1 MSASELATA
10 FVAAVDGKDAE
21 ALGALF
27 ADDAIFVNI
36 MGMPMLGRDGIVA
49 GHRWAFD
56 GPLRN
61 STVGLIEVVEDTTD
75 DHVAIAHARLHRG
88 CLDQRPGESLPEGD
102 TMLVLTAR
110 RHGDRW
116 LIQAAANVE
125 VTAPSG
131 R

>member
-10 FVAAVDGKDAE
+10 FAAAVDGKDAE

-36 MGMPMLGRDGIVA
+36 MGMPMLGRDGIIA

-61 STVGLIEVVEDTTD
+61 STVRLVEVVENNCD

-88 CLDQRPGESLPEGD
+88 CLDQHADKGLPDGD

-110 RHGDRW
+110 KHGDRW

-125 VTAPSG
+125 VTVPPG

>member
-1 MSASELATA
+1 MSASELAGA
-10 FVAAVDGKDAE
+10 FAEAVDGKDAE

-27 ADDAIFVNI
+27 ADNAVFVNI

-61 STVGLIEVVEDTTD
+61 STVRLVEVVEDTSD

-88 CLDQRPGESLPEGD
+88 SLDQGPGEGLPEGD
-102 TMLVLTAR
+102 TMLVLTVR

-125 VTAPSG
+125 ATAPPG